1 MVIYSPLGIQILD
14 APVTKEA
21 IIKYA
26 LMGDYYIELP
36 FNQLQYIQIPQG
48 SYILYK
54 GRKFEIMATV
64 YPEFDNK
71 TGGYKYT
78 LKFEAQQ
85 NHMKRFVCF
94 WLGGDNPEAVFHN
107 TTDLESFGALIVAN
121 MNKHLGVETWSVGTI
136 DVENPKATKLVSFN
150 GDKCWDILNTIAET
164 FEVEWWT
171 EENGDLVSLNFGKLE
186 RGTPEEFKRGDVVK
200 SIPAKKGDDSSYGTR
215 FYVFGS
221 TRNLTSD
228 YGQAPQGGE
237 TNHVSEIRLRLPN
250 GQRYID
256 AIPNLDKSA
265 IVEQVVFF
273 DDIYPKNTE
282 TITSI
287 ETVDREII
295 EGQTDKAY
303 VMYCKDTPFLPSD
316 MIEGETLG
324 ATFTSGS
331 LMGRDFELSINYKPE
346 TWKPEDGFD
355 KKFEIIAQV
364 ETSGE
369 SQLIVPNESLHPEPG
384 DTFVLTGVK
393 LPQQRIEEAEEELL
407 KAGQAYA
414 AKNSSDTDVY
424 TCETN
429 PVYCTVN
436 DKNYNAG
443 QAVLLVDPR
452 FGLDGRLSRIQGYEK
467 KLYNEYIA
475 TYTIGDNTPYSR
487 IGSIESDVKATLYSQ
502 RIGVTD
508 SGAAIYLIT
517 RYDSTAAEDY
527 NAYSAKR
534 ALWQFANKQFPDT
547 FKGKMTFEDGAQFGD
562 FATGITGI
570 GGLIDKKGNAEMQSL
585 KLRGFLEVPE
595 LRYNRV
601 DITMGDTWFA
611 PSAGII
617 ESVDTEAKTITLKLE
632 EGEIGSPRVG
642 DICMGIFHSSESS
655 DNATE
660 DYDDSK
666 GNRRFA
672 GFATCYFRITEELDT
687 TTYKTFKYQ
696 LRPVSAA
703 YPKQYHPA
711 PSMTFVGYGS
721 FSNEARQTSRYE
733 TRTYQRYLKGVSD
746 WEFISSNI
754 AAQYGDL
761 SNLSVFGI
769 DMKGYS
775 AYLNN
780 IYMSGVIHQ
789 FTPGGEEIPTINDR
803 GKWLASE
810 TYNKNDEVYHNN
822 AKWRCLVD
830 GTKSEPSTS
839 SEAWVLLMHVP
850 LSSVVPI
857 YKQQNEKPA
866 LPTGSTVPPDGWSL
880 EYPEGGD
887 SGASTDVTNII
898 IDADNEGDVTQDGVF
913 YKLAGKGNNSTVSC
927 KIQFDAISP
936 GATLVLDITAYS
948 EKGYDKLAV
957 GKINVQNVN
966 TADSDTYEAEVSGN
980 GVSTT
985 VVVTA
990 PSAGRHFVNVVYS
1003 KDSSGDANGDYGL
1016 FRIAYNTSKTIPL
1029 WVSFGS
1035 VIDGVVQSW
1044 SDPARISGA
1053 DGRPGTDGR
1062 PGVDGTDYEWI
1073 FTRTTSET
1081 APATPASQDEDDYL
1095 PDGWTDDAEGP
1106 DNTHPFEWT
1115 CKRSKVNGHWGDF
1128 STPSLWAKYSFNGE
1142 DGIDGEGVEY
1152 IFTRTKTD
1160 DPSDIPDVPRV
1171 AEYDNPP
1178 APWTDDPMGVD
1189 DIYQYEWVS
1198 KRIKVNGEWSAFS
1211 TPALWAKY
1219 SFDGTDGRPGVDGTD
1234 YEWIFT
1240 RTTSET
1246 APATPASQDEDDY
1259 LPDGW
1264 TDDAEGP
1271 DNTHPFEW
1279 TCKRSKVNGH
1289 WGDFSTPSLWAKY
1302 SFNGEDGIDGEGV
1315 EYIFTRTKTD
1325 DPSDI
1330 PDVPRVAEYDN
1341 PPAPWTDDPMGVDDI
1356 YQYEWVSKR
1365 IKVNGEWSAFSTPA
1379 LWAKYSFDGTDG
1391 RPGDWTS
1398 YVFKKSIDKPGTP
1411 ISTKPIPD
1419 GWEDAPSGDGIWWMS
1434 KATINGSTGQA
1445 SALTWSDPIKVTGED
1460 GQPGPYTDF
1469 KYASSSDDSIGPDI
1483 ESNVREPDGWYDN
1496 PPALSSGEYLWMT
1509 KAQVDANDELVEPW
1523 SDPVRISGEQ
1533 GKPGDKGDPGY
1544 QGCIIR
1550 LTEWVS
1556 GVEYRNDADLE
1567 SDSLRYIDIV
1577 TVYENN
1583 RQLKFQCRQ
1592 THTSSNSN
1600 KPSGGTTST
1609 YWQQLNDMV
1618 PIYTPLLFAENAV
1631 INFLQG
1637 MEFVV
1642 HNSKTDISENT
1653 IIAGLV
1659 GGDIPL
1665 FVGSN
1670 TPDNAPFRV
1679 AKDGSFTATKANITG
1694 TIEAKEGKIG
1704 GFTLRSPSNPLI
1716 DATLECHTFDESQRN
1731 IINGQSGDFTQR
1743 HTYVL
1748 QSGFITSRGS
1758 INGSIDDRVVMSPTT
1773 EYGGWPLSKN
1783 GSYNISASIYAQS
1796 TSLSRPSWSSN
1807 IALMLGAGPMP
1818 SSVPQLNDG
1827 NYALCMPMGITA
1839 GLRLYN
1845 RKISSD
1851 VTLDYMDC
1859 FVTVD
1864 SDGGKRTITLPY
1876 NPQDG
1881 QLYYI
1886 RNIGTKGVQLN
1897 GNGKRIAIHTQG
1909 AWVNSDSWTDRESR
1923 NLIYC
1928 ASIGCWVMFK

>member
-839 SEAWVLLMHVP
+839 SEAWVLLMQVP
-850 LSSVVPI
+850 LSSVVPV

-927 KIQFDAISP
+927 KIQFDALSA

-948 EKGYDKLAV
+948 EEGYDKLAV

-1081 APATPASQDEDDYL
+1081 APATP
-1095 PDGWTDDAEGP
+1095 T
-1106 DNTHPFEWT
+1106 
-1115 CKRSKVNGHWGDF
+1115 
-1128 STPSLWAKYSFNGE
+1128 
-1142 DGIDGEGVEY
+1142 
-1152 IFTRTKTD
+1152 
-1160 DPSDIPDVPRV
+1160 
-1171 AEYDNPP
+1171 
-1178 APWTDDPMGVD
+1178 
-1189 DIYQYEWVS
+1189 
-1198 KRIKVNGEWSAFS
+1198 
-1211 TPALWAKY
+1211 
-1219 SFDGTDGRPGVDGTD
+1219 
-1234 YEWIFT
+1234 
-1240 RTTSET
+1240 
-1246 APATPASQDEDDY
+1246 SQDEDDY

-1567 SDSLRYIDIV
+1567 SDSLRYIDIM

-1679 AKDGSFTATKANITG
+1679 AKDGSFTATKANIIG
-1694 TIEAKEGKIG
+1694 RIEATSGKIG
-1704 GFTLRSPSNPLI
+1704 NFTIDNDYWLQSSLSPSSGKDCSLFMSAARITLENIDDNYKNTFDVSAYPTSTMGAVNHSVLTVNTNRKSSQDINYYNIGIYISAEGSFGTNPLNPSTKCGNH
-1716 DATLECHTFDESQRN
+1716 ALYLRK
-1731 IINGQSGDFTQR
+1731 GD
-1743 HTYVL
+1743 V
-1748 QSGFITSRGS
+1748 
-1758 INGSIDDRVVMSPTT
+1758 
-1773 EYGGWPLSKN
+1773 
-1783 GSYNISASIYAQS
+1783 
-1796 TSLSRPSWSSN
+1796 
-1807 IALMLGAGPMP
+1807 
-1818 SSVPQLNDG
+1818 
-1827 NYALCMPMGITA
+1827 C

-1845 RKISSD
+1845 RKISSN
-1851 VTLDYMDC
+1851 VTLDDMDC

-1897 GNGKRIAIHTQG
+1897 GNGKQIAIHTQG

>member
-839 SEAWVLLMHVP
+839 SEAWVLLMQVP
-850 LSSVVPI
+850 LSSVVPV

-1053 DGRPGTDGR
+1053 DGRP
-1062 PGVDGTDYEWI
+1062 
-1073 FTRTTSET
+1073 
-1081 APATPASQDEDDYL
+1081 
-1095 PDGWTDDAEGP
+1095 
-1106 DNTHPFEWT
+1106 
-1115 CKRSKVNGHWGDF
+1115 
-1128 STPSLWAKYSFNGE
+1128 
-1142 DGIDGEGVEY
+1142 
-1152 IFTRTKTD
+1152 
-1160 DPSDIPDVPRV
+1160 
-1171 AEYDNPP
+1171 
-1178 APWTDDPMGVD
+1178 
-1189 DIYQYEWVS
+1189 
-1198 KRIKVNGEWSAFS
+1198 
-1211 TPALWAKY
+1211 
-1219 SFDGTDGRPGVDGTD
+1219 GTDGRPGVDGTD

-1679 AKDGSFTATKANITG
+1679 AKDGSFTATKANIIG
-1694 TIEAKEGKIG
+1694 RIEATSGKIG
-1704 GFTLRSPSNPLI
+1704 NFTIDNDYWLQSSLSPSSGKDCSLFMSAARITLENIDDNYKNTFDVSAYPTSTMGAVNHSVLTVNTNRKSSQDINYYNIGIYISAEGSFGTNPLNPSTKCGNH
-1716 DATLECHTFDESQRN
+1716 ALYLRK
-1731 IINGQSGDFTQR
+1731 GD
-1743 HTYVL
+1743 V
-1748 QSGFITSRGS
+1748 
-1758 INGSIDDRVVMSPTT
+1758 
-1773 EYGGWPLSKN
+1773 
-1783 GSYNISASIYAQS
+1783 
-1796 TSLSRPSWSSN
+1796 
-1807 IALMLGAGPMP
+1807 
-1818 SSVPQLNDG
+1818 
-1827 NYALCMPMGITA
+1827 C

-1845 RKISSD
+1845 RKISSN
-1851 VTLDYMDC
+1851 VTLDDMDC
-1859 FVTVD
+1859 FVAVD

-1928 ASIGCWVMFK
+1928 ASVGCWVMFK

>member
-21 IIKYA
+21 VIKYA
-26 LMGDYYIELP
+26 LMSDYYIEFP

-54 GRKFEIMATV
+54 GRKFEIMAPV

-107 TTDLESFGALIVAN
+107 TTALESFGALIVAN
-121 MNKHLGVETWSVGTI
+121 MNKHLGVENWSVGTI
-136 DVENPKATKLVSFN
+136 DIENPKATKLVSFN

-303 VMYCKDTPFLPSD
+303 VMYCKDSPFLPSD

-331 LMGRDFELSINYKPE
+331 LMGRNFELSINYKPE
-346 TWKPEDGFD
+346 TWNPEDGFD

-369 SQLIVPNESLHPEPG
+369 SQLIIPNESLHPEPG

-407 KAGQAYA
+407 KAGKAYA

-436 DKNYNAG
+436 KKNYDAG

-452 FGLDGRLSRIQGYEK
+452 FGLNGRLSRIQGYEK

-672 GFATCYFRITEELDT
+672 GFATCYFRITEELGT

-703 YPKQYHPA
+703 YTKQYHPA

-1219 SFDGTDGRPGVDGTD
+1219 SFDGTDGRPG
-1234 YEWIFT
+1234 
-1240 RTTSET
+1240 
-1246 APATPASQDEDDY
+1246 
-1259 LPDGW
+1259 
-1264 TDDAEGP
+1264 
-1271 DNTHPFEW
+1271 
-1279 TCKRSKVNGH
+1279 
-1289 WGDFSTPSLWAKY
+1289 
-1302 SFNGEDGIDGEGV
+1302 
-1315 EYIFTRTKTD
+1315 
-1325 DPSDI
+1325 
-1330 PDVPRVAEYDN
+1330 
-1341 PPAPWTDDPMGVDDI
+1341 
-1356 YQYEWVSKR
+1356 
-1365 IKVNGEWSAFSTPA
+1365 
-1379 LWAKYSFDGTDG
+1379 
-1391 RPGDWTS
+1391 DWTS
-1398 YVFKKSIDKPGTP
+1398 YVFKKSIDKPGAP

-1460 GQPGPYTDF
+1460 GQLGPYIDF

-1509 KAQVDANDELVEPW
+1509 KAQIDANDELVEPW

-1679 AKDGSFTATKANITG
+1679 AKDGSFTATKANIIG
-1694 TIEAKEGKIG
+1694 RIEATSGKIG
-1704 GFTLRSPSNPLI
+1704 NFTIDNDYWLQSSLSPSSGKDCSLFMSAARITLENIDDNYKNTFDVSAYPTSTMGAVNHSVLTVNTNRKSSQDINYYNIGIDISAEGSFGTNPLNPRTKCGNH
-1716 DATLECHTFDESQRN
+1716 ALYLRK
-1731 IINGQSGDFTQR
+1731 GD
-1743 HTYVL
+1743 V
-1748 QSGFITSRGS
+1748 
-1758 INGSIDDRVVMSPTT
+1758 
-1773 EYGGWPLSKN
+1773 
-1783 GSYNISASIYAQS
+1783 
-1796 TSLSRPSWSSN
+1796 
-1807 IALMLGAGPMP
+1807 
-1818 SSVPQLNDG
+1818 
-1827 NYALCMPMGITA
+1827 C

-1845 RKISSD
+1845 RKISSN
-1851 VTLDYMDC
+1851 VTLDDMDC
-1859 FVTVD
+1859 FVMVD

-1897 GNGKRIAIHTQG
+1897 GNGKQIAIYTQG

-1928 ASIGCWVMFK
+1928 ASVGCWVMFK

>member
-21 IIKYA
+21 VIKYA
-26 LMGDYYIELP
+26 LMSDYYIEFP

-54 GRKFEIMATV
+54 GRKFEIMAPV

-121 MNKHLGVETWSVGTI
+121 MNKHLGVENWSVGTI
-136 DVENPKATKLVSFN
+136 DIENPKATKLVSFN

-171 EENGDLVSLNFGKLE
+171 EENGDLVSLNLGKLE

-316 MIEGETLG
+316 VIKGETLG

-331 LMGRDFELSINYKPE
+331 LDGWSFDLSINYKPE

-364 ETSGE
+364 ETSGD
-369 SQLIVPNESLHPEPG
+369 SQLITPRENMHPEPG

-672 GFATCYFRITEELDT
+672 GFATCYFRITEVLDT

-839 SEAWVLLMHVP
+839 SEAWVLLMQVP
-850 LSSVVPI
+850 LSSVVPV

-927 KIQFDAISP
+927 KIQFDALSA

-948 EKGYDKLAV
+948 EEGYDKLAV

-1003 KDSSGDANGDYGL
+1003 KDSSGDANSDYGL

-1081 APATPASQDEDDYL
+1081 APATP
-1095 PDGWTDDAEGP
+1095 T
-1106 DNTHPFEWT
+1106 
-1115 CKRSKVNGHWGDF
+1115 
-1128 STPSLWAKYSFNGE
+1128 
-1142 DGIDGEGVEY
+1142 
-1152 IFTRTKTD
+1152 
-1160 DPSDIPDVPRV
+1160 
-1171 AEYDNPP
+1171 
-1178 APWTDDPMGVD
+1178 
-1189 DIYQYEWVS
+1189 
-1198 KRIKVNGEWSAFS
+1198 
-1211 TPALWAKY
+1211 
-1219 SFDGTDGRPGVDGTD
+1219 
-1234 YEWIFT
+1234 
-1240 RTTSET
+1240 
-1246 APATPASQDEDDY
+1246 SQDEDDY

-1398 YVFKKSIDKPGTP
+1398 YVFKKSIDKPGAP

-1460 GQPGPYTDF
+1460 GQLGPYIDF

-1509 KAQVDANDELVEPW
+1509 KAQIDANDELVEPW

-1679 AKDGSFTATKANITG
+1679 AKDGSFTATKANIIG
-1694 TIEAKEGKIG
+1694 RIEATSGKIG
-1704 GFTLRSPSNPLI
+1704 NFTIDNDYWLQSSLSPSSGKDCSLFMSAARITLENIDDNYKNTFDVSAYPTSTMGAVNHSVLTVNTNRKSSQDINYYNIGIDISAEGSFGTNPLNPRTKCGNH
-1716 DATLECHTFDESQRN
+1716 ALYLRK
-1731 IINGQSGDFTQR
+1731 GD
-1743 HTYVL
+1743 V
-1748 QSGFITSRGS
+1748 
-1758 INGSIDDRVVMSPTT
+1758 
-1773 EYGGWPLSKN
+1773 
-1783 GSYNISASIYAQS
+1783 
-1796 TSLSRPSWSSN
+1796 
-1807 IALMLGAGPMP
+1807 
-1818 SSVPQLNDG
+1818 
-1827 NYALCMPMGITA
+1827 C

-1845 RKISSD
+1845 RKISSN
-1851 VTLDYMDC
+1851 VTLDDMDC
-1859 FVTVD
+1859 FVMVD

-1897 GNGKRIAIHTQG
+1897 GNGKKIAIYTQG

-1928 ASIGCWVMFK
+1928 ASVGCWVMFK

>member
-26 LMGDYYIELP
+26 LMSDYYIQLP

-54 GRKFEIMATV
+54 GRKFEIMAPV

-121 MNKHLGVETWSVGTI
+121 MNKHLGVENWSVGTI
-136 DVENPKATKLVSFN
+136 DIENPKATKLVSFN
-150 GDKCWDILNTIAET
+150 GDKCWGILNTIAET

-303 VMYCKDTPFLPSD
+303 VMYCKDSPFLPSD

-331 LMGRDFELSINYKPE
+331 LMGRNFELSINYKPE
-346 TWKPEDGFD
+346 TWK
-355 KKFEIIAQV
+355 
-364 ETSGE
+364 
-369 SQLIVPNESLHPEPG
+369 PEPG

-407 KAGQAYA
+407 KAGKAYA

-436 DKNYNAG
+436 KKNYDAG

-452 FGLDGRLSRIQGYEK
+452 FGLNGRLSRIQGYEK

-839 SEAWVLLMHVP
+839 SEAWVLLMQVP
-850 LSSVVPI
+850 LSSVVPV

-927 KIQFDAISP
+927 KIQFDALSA

-948 EKGYDKLAV
+948 EEGYDKLAV

-1053 DGRPGTDGR
+1053 DGRP
-1062 PGVDGTDYEWI
+1062 
-1073 FTRTTSET
+1073 
-1081 APATPASQDEDDYL
+1081 
-1095 PDGWTDDAEGP
+1095 
-1106 DNTHPFEWT
+1106 
-1115 CKRSKVNGHWGDF
+1115 
-1128 STPSLWAKYSFNGE
+1128 
-1142 DGIDGEGVEY
+1142 
-1152 IFTRTKTD
+1152 
-1160 DPSDIPDVPRV
+1160 
-1171 AEYDNPP
+1171 
-1178 APWTDDPMGVD
+1178 
-1189 DIYQYEWVS
+1189 
-1198 KRIKVNGEWSAFS
+1198 
-1211 TPALWAKY
+1211 
-1219 SFDGTDGRPGVDGTD
+1219 GTDGRPGVDGTD

-1679 AKDGSFTATKANITG
+1679 AKDGSFTATKANIIG
-1694 TIEAKEGKIG
+1694 RIEATSGKIG
-1704 GFTLRSPSNPLI
+1704 NFTIDNDYWLQSSLSPSSGKDCSLFMSAARITLENIDDNYKNTFDVSAYPTSTMGAVNHSVLTVNTNRKSSQDINYYNIGIYISAEGSFGTNPLNPSTKCGNH
-1716 DATLECHTFDESQRN
+1716 ALYLRK
-1731 IINGQSGDFTQR
+1731 GD
-1743 HTYVL
+1743 V
-1748 QSGFITSRGS
+1748 
-1758 INGSIDDRVVMSPTT
+1758 
-1773 EYGGWPLSKN
+1773 
-1783 GSYNISASIYAQS
+1783 
-1796 TSLSRPSWSSN
+1796 
-1807 IALMLGAGPMP
+1807 
-1818 SSVPQLNDG
+1818 
-1827 NYALCMPMGITA
+1827 C

-1845 RKISSD
+1845 RKISSN
-1851 VTLDYMDC
+1851 VTLDDMDC

-1876 NPQDG
+1876 KPQDG

-1897 GNGKRIAIHTQG
+1897 GNGKQIAIHTQG

>member
-839 SEAWVLLMHVP
+839 SEAWVLLMQVP
-850 LSSVVPI
+850 LSSVVPV

-927 KIQFDAISP
+927 KIQFDALSA

-948 EKGYDKLAV
+948 EEGYDKLAV

-1219 SFDGTDGRPGVDGTD
+1219 SFDGTDGRPG
-1234 YEWIFT
+1234 
-1240 RTTSET
+1240 
-1246 APATPASQDEDDY
+1246 
-1259 LPDGW
+1259 
-1264 TDDAEGP
+1264 
-1271 DNTHPFEW
+1271 
-1279 TCKRSKVNGH
+1279 
-1289 WGDFSTPSLWAKY
+1289 
-1302 SFNGEDGIDGEGV
+1302 
-1315 EYIFTRTKTD
+1315 
-1325 DPSDI
+1325 
-1330 PDVPRVAEYDN
+1330 
-1341 PPAPWTDDPMGVDDI
+1341 
-1356 YQYEWVSKR
+1356 
-1365 IKVNGEWSAFSTPA
+1365 
-1379 LWAKYSFDGTDG
+1379 
-1391 RPGDWTS
+1391 DWTS
-1398 YVFKKSIDKPGTP
+1398 YVFKKSIDKPGAP

-1460 GQPGPYTDF
+1460 GQLGPYIDF

-1509 KAQVDANDELVEPW
+1509 KAQIDANDELVEPW

-1679 AKDGSFTATKANITG
+1679 AKDGSFTATKANIIG
-1694 TIEAKEGKIG
+1694 RIEATSGKIG
-1704 GFTLRSPSNPLI
+1704 NFTIDNDYWLQSSLSPSSGKDCSLFMSAARITLENIDDNYKNTFDVSAYPTSTMGAVNHSVLTVNTNRKSSQDINYYNIGIYISAEGSFGTNPLNPSTKCGNH
-1716 DATLECHTFDESQRN
+1716 ALYLRK
-1731 IINGQSGDFTQR
+1731 GD
-1743 HTYVL
+1743 V
-1748 QSGFITSRGS
+1748 
-1758 INGSIDDRVVMSPTT
+1758 
-1773 EYGGWPLSKN
+1773 
-1783 GSYNISASIYAQS
+1783 
-1796 TSLSRPSWSSN
+1796 
-1807 IALMLGAGPMP
+1807 
-1818 SSVPQLNDG
+1818 
-1827 NYALCMPMGITA
+1827 C

-1845 RKISSD
+1845 RKISSN
-1851 VTLDYMDC
+1851 VTLDDMDC
-1859 FVTVD
+1859 FVMVD

-1897 GNGKRIAIHTQG
+1897 GNGKQIAIHTQG

-1928 ASIGCWVMFK
+1928 ASVGCWVMFK

>member
-26 LMGDYYIELP
+26 LMSDYYIQLP

-54 GRKFEIMATV
+54 GRKFEIMAPV

-121 MNKHLGVETWSVGTI
+121 MNKHLGVENWSVGTI
-136 DVENPKATKLVSFN
+136 DIENPKATKLVSFN
-150 GDKCWDILNTIAET
+150 GDKCWGILNTIAET

-303 VMYCKDTPFLPSD
+303 VMYCKDSPFLPSD

-331 LMGRDFELSINYKPE
+331 LMGRNFELSINYKPE

-369 SQLIVPNESLHPEPG
+369 SQLIIPNESLHPEPG

-407 KAGQAYA
+407 KAGKAYA

-436 DKNYNAG
+436 KKNYDAG

-452 FGLDGRLSRIQGYEK
+452 FGLNGRLSRIQGYEK

-839 SEAWVLLMHVP
+839 SEAWVLLMQVP
-850 LSSVVPI
+850 LSSVVPV

-927 KIQFDAISP
+927 KIQFDALSA

-948 EKGYDKLAV
+948 EEGYDKLAV

-1219 SFDGTDGRPGVDGTD
+1219 SFDGTDGRPG
-1234 YEWIFT
+1234 
-1240 RTTSET
+1240 
-1246 APATPASQDEDDY
+1246 
-1259 LPDGW
+1259 
-1264 TDDAEGP
+1264 
-1271 DNTHPFEW
+1271 
-1279 TCKRSKVNGH
+1279 
-1289 WGDFSTPSLWAKY
+1289 
-1302 SFNGEDGIDGEGV
+1302 
-1315 EYIFTRTKTD
+1315 
-1325 DPSDI
+1325 
-1330 PDVPRVAEYDN
+1330 
-1341 PPAPWTDDPMGVDDI
+1341 
-1356 YQYEWVSKR
+1356 
-1365 IKVNGEWSAFSTPA
+1365 
-1379 LWAKYSFDGTDG
+1379 
-1391 RPGDWTS
+1391 DWTS
-1398 YVFKKSIDKPGTP
+1398 YVFKKSIDKPGAP

-1460 GQPGPYTDF
+1460 GQLGPYIDF

-1496 PPALSSGEYLWMT
+1496 PPALSSGKYLWMT
-1509 KAQVDANDELVEPW
+1509 KAQIDANDELVEPW

-1679 AKDGSFTATKANITG
+1679 AKDGSFTATKANIIG
-1694 TIEAKEGKIG
+1694 RIEATSGKIG
-1704 GFTLRSPSNPLI
+1704 NFTIDNDYWLQSSLSPSSGKDCSLFMSAARITLENIDDNYKNTFDVSAYPTSTMGAVNHSVLTVNTNRKSSQDINYYNIGIDISAEGSFGTNPLNPSTKCGNH
-1716 DATLECHTFDESQRN
+1716 ALYLRK
-1731 IINGQSGDFTQR
+1731 GD
-1743 HTYVL
+1743 V
-1748 QSGFITSRGS
+1748 
-1758 INGSIDDRVVMSPTT
+1758 
-1773 EYGGWPLSKN
+1773 
-1783 GSYNISASIYAQS
+1783 
-1796 TSLSRPSWSSN
+1796 
-1807 IALMLGAGPMP
+1807 
-1818 SSVPQLNDG
+1818 
-1827 NYALCMPMGITA
+1827 C

-1851 VTLDYMDC
+1851 VTLDDMDC
-1859 FVTVD
+1859 FVVVD
-1864 SDGGKRTITLPY
+1864 SDGRKRTITLPY

-1897 GNGKRIAIHTQG
+1897 GNGKQIAIHTQG
-1909 AWVNSDSWTDRESR
+1909 AWVYSDSWTDRESR

-1928 ASIGCWVMFK
+1928 ASVGCWVMFK

>member
-21 IIKYA
+21 VIKYA
-26 LMGDYYIELP
+26 LMSDYYIEFP

-54 GRKFEIMATV
+54 GRKFEIMAPV

-107 TTDLESFGALIVAN
+107 TTALESFGALIVAN
-121 MNKHLGVETWSVGTI
+121 MNKHLGVENWSVGTI
-136 DVENPKATKLVSFN
+136 DIENPKATKLVSFN

-303 VMYCKDTPFLPSD
+303 VMYCKDSPFLPSD

-331 LMGRDFELSINYKPE
+331 LMGRNFELSINYKPE
-346 TWKPEDGFD
+346 TWNPEDGFD

-369 SQLIVPNESLHPEPG
+369 SQLIIPNESLHPEPG

-407 KAGQAYA
+407 KAGKAYA

-436 DKNYNAG
+436 KKNYDAG

-452 FGLDGRLSRIQGYEK
+452 FGLNGRLSRIQGYEK

-672 GFATCYFRITEELDT
+672 GFATCYFRITEVLDT

-839 SEAWVLLMHVP
+839 SEAWVLLMQVP
-850 LSSVVPI
+850 LSSVVPV

-927 KIQFDAISP
+927 KIQFDALSA

-948 EKGYDKLAV
+948 EEGYDKLAV

-1081 APATPASQDEDDYL
+1081 ALA
-1095 PDGWTDDAEGP
+1095 
-1106 DNTHPFEWT
+1106 
-1115 CKRSKVNGHWGDF
+1115 
-1128 STPSLWAKYSFNGE
+1128 
-1142 DGIDGEGVEY
+1142 
-1152 IFTRTKTD
+1152 
-1160 DPSDIPDVPRV
+1160 
-1171 AEYDNPP
+1171 PP
-1178 APWTDDPMGVD
+1178 T
-1189 DIYQYEWVS
+1189 
-1198 KRIKVNGEWSAFS
+1198 
-1211 TPALWAKY
+1211 
-1219 SFDGTDGRPGVDGTD
+1219 
-1234 YEWIFT
+1234 
-1240 RTTSET
+1240 
-1246 APATPASQDEDDY
+1246 SQDEDDY

-1679 AKDGSFTATKANITG
+1679 AKDGSFTATKANIIG
-1694 TIEAKEGKIG
+1694 RIEATSGKIG
-1704 GFTLRSPSNPLI
+1704 NFTIDNDYWLQSSLSPSSGKDCSLFMSAARITLENIDDNYKNTFDVSAYPTSTMGAVNHSVLTVNTNRKSSQDINYYNIGIYISAEGSFGTNPLNPSTKCGNH
-1716 DATLECHTFDESQRN
+1716 ALYLRK
-1731 IINGQSGDFTQR
+1731 GD
-1743 HTYVL
+1743 V
-1748 QSGFITSRGS
+1748 
-1758 INGSIDDRVVMSPTT
+1758 
-1773 EYGGWPLSKN
+1773 
-1783 GSYNISASIYAQS
+1783 
-1796 TSLSRPSWSSN
+1796 
-1807 IALMLGAGPMP
+1807 
-1818 SSVPQLNDG
+1818 
-1827 NYALCMPMGITA
+1827 C

-1845 RKISSD
+1845 RKISSN
-1851 VTLDYMDC
+1851 VTLDDMDC

-1897 GNGKRIAIHTQG
+1897 GNGKHISLHTQG

-1928 ASIGCWVMFK
+1928 ASTGCWVMFK

>member
-26 LMGDYYIELP
+26 LMSDYYIQLP

-54 GRKFEIMATV
+54 GRKFEIMAPV

-121 MNKHLGVETWSVGTI
+121 MNKHLGVENWSVGTI
-136 DVENPKATKLVSFN
+136 DIENPKATKLVSFN
-150 GDKCWDILNTIAET
+150 GDKCWGILNTIAET

-672 GFATCYFRITEELDT
+672 GFATCYFRITEELGT

-703 YPKQYHPA
+703 YTKQYHPA

-1198 KRIKVNGEWSAFS
+1198 KRIKVNG
-1211 TPALWAKY
+1211 
-1219 SFDGTDGRPGVDGTD
+1219 D
-1234 YEWIFT
+1234 
-1240 RTTSET
+1240 
-1246 APATPASQDEDDY
+1246 
-1259 LPDGW
+1259 
-1264 TDDAEGP
+1264 
-1271 DNTHPFEW
+1271 
-1279 TCKRSKVNGH
+1279 
-1289 WGDFSTPSLWAKY
+1289 
-1302 SFNGEDGIDGEGV
+1302 
-1315 EYIFTRTKTD
+1315 
-1325 DPSDI
+1325 
-1330 PDVPRVAEYDN
+1330 
-1341 PPAPWTDDPMGVDDI
+1341 
-1356 YQYEWVSKR
+1356 
-1365 IKVNGEWSAFSTPA
+1365 WSAFSTPA

-1398 YVFKKSIDKPGTP
+1398 YVFKKSIDKPGAP

-1460 GQPGPYTDF
+1460 GQLGPYIDF

-1509 KAQVDANDELVEPW
+1509 KAQIDANDELVEPW

-1679 AKDGSFTATKANITG
+1679 AKDGSFTATKANIIG
-1694 TIEAKEGKIG
+1694 RIEATSGKIG
-1704 GFTLRSPSNPLI
+1704 NFTIDNDYWLQSSLSPSSGKDCSLFMSAARITLENIDDNYKNTFDVSAYPTSTMGAVNHSVLTVNTNRKSSQDINYYNIGIYISAEGSFGTNPLNPSTKCGNH
-1716 DATLECHTFDESQRN
+1716 ALYLRK
-1731 IINGQSGDFTQR
+1731 GD
-1743 HTYVL
+1743 V
-1748 QSGFITSRGS
+1748 
-1758 INGSIDDRVVMSPTT
+1758 
-1773 EYGGWPLSKN
+1773 
-1783 GSYNISASIYAQS
+1783 
-1796 TSLSRPSWSSN
+1796 
-1807 IALMLGAGPMP
+1807 
-1818 SSVPQLNDG
+1818 
-1827 NYALCMPMGITA
+1827 C

-1845 RKISSD
+1845 RKISSN
-1851 VTLDYMDC
+1851 VTLDDMDC

-1897 GNGKRIAIHTQG
+1897 GNGKQIAIHTQG

>member
-452 FGLDGRLSRIQGYEK
+452 FGLNGRLSRIQGYEK

-672 GFATCYFRITEELDT
+672 GFATCYFRITEVLDT

-839 SEAWVLLMHVP
+839 SEAWVLLMQVP
-850 LSSVVPI
+850 LSSVVPV

-927 KIQFDAISP
+927 KIQFDALSA

-948 EKGYDKLAV
+948 EEGYDKLAV

-1003 KDSSGDANGDYGL
+1003 KDSSGDANSDYGL

-1081 APATPASQDEDDYL
+1081 APATP
-1095 PDGWTDDAEGP
+1095 T
-1106 DNTHPFEWT
+1106 
-1115 CKRSKVNGHWGDF
+1115 
-1128 STPSLWAKYSFNGE
+1128 
-1142 DGIDGEGVEY
+1142 
-1152 IFTRTKTD
+1152 
-1160 DPSDIPDVPRV
+1160 
-1171 AEYDNPP
+1171 
-1178 APWTDDPMGVD
+1178 
-1189 DIYQYEWVS
+1189 
-1198 KRIKVNGEWSAFS
+1198 
-1211 TPALWAKY
+1211 
-1219 SFDGTDGRPGVDGTD
+1219 
-1234 YEWIFT
+1234 
-1240 RTTSET
+1240 
-1246 APATPASQDEDDY
+1246 SQDEDDY

-1398 YVFKKSIDKPGTP
+1398 YVFKKSIDKPGAP

-1460 GQPGPYTDF
+1460 GQLGPYIDF

-1509 KAQVDANDELVEPW
+1509 KAQIDANDELVEPW

-1679 AKDGSFTATKANITG
+1679 AKDGSFTATKANIIG
-1694 TIEAKEGKIG
+1694 RIEATSGKIG
-1704 GFTLRSPSNPLI
+1704 NFTIDNDYWLQSSLSPSSGKDCSLFMSAARITLENIDDNYKNTFDVSAYPTSTMGAVNHSVLTVNTNRKSSQDINYYNIGIYISAEGSFGTNPLNPSTKCGNH
-1716 DATLECHTFDESQRN
+1716 ALYLRK
-1731 IINGQSGDFTQR
+1731 GD
-1743 HTYVL
+1743 V
-1748 QSGFITSRGS
+1748 
-1758 INGSIDDRVVMSPTT
+1758 
-1773 EYGGWPLSKN
+1773 
-1783 GSYNISASIYAQS
+1783 
-1796 TSLSRPSWSSN
+1796 
-1807 IALMLGAGPMP
+1807 
-1818 SSVPQLNDG
+1818 
-1827 NYALCMPMGITA
+1827 C

-1845 RKISSD
+1845 RKISSN
-1851 VTLDYMDC
+1851 VTLDDMDC

-1897 GNGKRIAIHTQG
+1897 GNGKQIAIHTQG

>member
-21 IIKYA
+21 VIKYA
-26 LMGDYYIELP
+26 LMSDYYIEFP

-54 GRKFEIMATV
+54 GRKFEIMAPV

-107 TTDLESFGALIVAN
+107 TTALESFGALIVAN
-121 MNKHLGVETWSVGTI
+121 MNKHLGVENWSVGTI

-452 FGLDGRLSRIQGYEK
+452 FGLNGRLSRIQGYEK

-672 GFATCYFRITEELDT
+672 GFATCYFRITEVLDT

-839 SEAWVLLMHVP
+839 SEAWVLLMQVP
-850 LSSVVPI
+850 LSSVVPV

-927 KIQFDAISP
+927 KIQFDALSA

-948 EKGYDKLAV
+948 EEGYDKLAV

-1003 KDSSGDANGDYGL
+1003 KDSSGDANSDYGL

-1081 APATPASQDEDDYL
+1081 APATP
-1095 PDGWTDDAEGP
+1095 T
-1106 DNTHPFEWT
+1106 
-1115 CKRSKVNGHWGDF
+1115 
-1128 STPSLWAKYSFNGE
+1128 
-1142 DGIDGEGVEY
+1142 
-1152 IFTRTKTD
+1152 
-1160 DPSDIPDVPRV
+1160 
-1171 AEYDNPP
+1171 
-1178 APWTDDPMGVD
+1178 
-1189 DIYQYEWVS
+1189 
-1198 KRIKVNGEWSAFS
+1198 
-1211 TPALWAKY
+1211 
-1219 SFDGTDGRPGVDGTD
+1219 
-1234 YEWIFT
+1234 
-1240 RTTSET
+1240 
-1246 APATPASQDEDDY
+1246 SQDEDDY

-1398 YVFKKSIDKPGTP
+1398 YVFKKSIDKPGAP

-1460 GQPGPYTDF
+1460 GQLGPYIDF

-1509 KAQVDANDELVEPW
+1509 KAQIDANDELVEPW

>member
-21 IIKYA
+21 VIKYA
-26 LMGDYYIELP
+26 LMSDYYIEFP

-54 GRKFEIMATV
+54 GRKFEIMAPV

-107 TTDLESFGALIVAN
+107 TTALESFGALIVAN
-121 MNKHLGVETWSVGTI
+121 MNKHLGVENWSVGTI
-136 DVENPKATKLVSFN
+136 DIENPKATKLVSFN

-303 VMYCKDTPFLPSD
+303 VMYCKDSPFLPSD

-331 LMGRDFELSINYKPE
+331 LMGRNFELSINYKPE
-346 TWKPEDGFD
+346 TWNPEDGFD

-369 SQLIVPNESLHPEPG
+369 SQLIIPNESLHPEPG

-407 KAGQAYA
+407 KAGKAYA

-436 DKNYNAG
+436 KKNYDAG

-452 FGLDGRLSRIQGYEK
+452 FGLNGRLSRIQGYEK

-672 GFATCYFRITEELDT
+672 GFATCYFRITEELGT

-703 YPKQYHPA
+703 YTKQYHPA

-1219 SFDGTDGRPGVDGTD
+1219 SFDGTDGRPG
-1234 YEWIFT
+1234 
-1240 RTTSET
+1240 
-1246 APATPASQDEDDY
+1246 
-1259 LPDGW
+1259 
-1264 TDDAEGP
+1264 
-1271 DNTHPFEW
+1271 
-1279 TCKRSKVNGH
+1279 
-1289 WGDFSTPSLWAKY
+1289 
-1302 SFNGEDGIDGEGV
+1302 
-1315 EYIFTRTKTD
+1315 
-1325 DPSDI
+1325 
-1330 PDVPRVAEYDN
+1330 
-1341 PPAPWTDDPMGVDDI
+1341 
-1356 YQYEWVSKR
+1356 
-1365 IKVNGEWSAFSTPA
+1365 
-1379 LWAKYSFDGTDG
+1379 
-1391 RPGDWTS
+1391 DWTS
-1398 YVFKKSIDKPGTP
+1398 YVFKKSIDKPGAP

-1460 GQPGPYTDF
+1460 GQLGPYIDF

-1509 KAQVDANDELVEPW
+1509 KAQIDANDELVEPW

-1679 AKDGSFTATKANITG
+1679 AKDGSFTATKANIIG
-1694 TIEAKEGKIG
+1694 RIEATSGKIG
-1704 GFTLRSPSNPLI
+1704 NFTIGNDYWLQSSLSPSSGKDCSLFMSAARITLENIDDNYKNTFDVSAYPTSTMGAVNHSVLTVNTNRKSSQDINYYNIGIDISAEGSFGTNPLNPRTKCGNH
-1716 DATLECHTFDESQRN
+1716 ALYLRK
-1731 IINGQSGDFTQR
+1731 GD
-1743 HTYVL
+1743 V
-1748 QSGFITSRGS
+1748 
-1758 INGSIDDRVVMSPTT
+1758 
-1773 EYGGWPLSKN
+1773 
-1783 GSYNISASIYAQS
+1783 
-1796 TSLSRPSWSSN
+1796 
-1807 IALMLGAGPMP
+1807 
-1818 SSVPQLNDG
+1818 
-1827 NYALCMPMGITA
+1827 C

-1845 RKISSD
+1845 RKISSN
-1851 VTLDYMDC
+1851 VTLDDMDC
-1859 FVTVD
+1859 FVMVD

-1897 GNGKRIAIHTQG
+1897 GNGKQIAIYTQG

-1928 ASIGCWVMFK
+1928 ASVGCWVMFK

>member
-121 MNKHLGVETWSVGTI
+121 MNKHLGVENWSVGTI
-136 DVENPKATKLVSFN
+136 DIENPKATKLVSFN
-150 GDKCWDILNTIAET
+150 GDKCWGILNTIAET

-303 VMYCKDTPFLPSD
+303 VMYCKDSPFLPSD

-331 LMGRDFELSINYKPE
+331 LMGRNFELSINYKPE

-369 SQLIVPNESLHPEPG
+369 SQLIIPNESLHPEPG

-407 KAGQAYA
+407 KAGKAYA

-436 DKNYNAG
+436 KKNYDAG

-452 FGLDGRLSRIQGYEK
+452 FGLNGRLSRIQGYEK

-839 SEAWVLLMHVP
+839 SEAWVLLMQVP
-850 LSSVVPI
+850 LSSVVPV

-927 KIQFDAISP
+927 KIQFDALSA

-948 EKGYDKLAV
+948 EEGYDKLAV

-1219 SFDGTDGRPGVDGTD
+1219 SFDGTDGRPG
-1234 YEWIFT
+1234 
-1240 RTTSET
+1240 
-1246 APATPASQDEDDY
+1246 
-1259 LPDGW
+1259 
-1264 TDDAEGP
+1264 
-1271 DNTHPFEW
+1271 
-1279 TCKRSKVNGH
+1279 
-1289 WGDFSTPSLWAKY
+1289 
-1302 SFNGEDGIDGEGV
+1302 
-1315 EYIFTRTKTD
+1315 
-1325 DPSDI
+1325 
-1330 PDVPRVAEYDN
+1330 
-1341 PPAPWTDDPMGVDDI
+1341 
-1356 YQYEWVSKR
+1356 
-1365 IKVNGEWSAFSTPA
+1365 
-1379 LWAKYSFDGTDG
+1379 
-1391 RPGDWTS
+1391 DWTS
-1398 YVFKKSIDKPGTP
+1398 YVFKKSIDKPGAP

-1460 GQPGPYTDF
+1460 GQLGPYIDF

-1509 KAQVDANDELVEPW
+1509 KAQIDANDELVEPW

-1679 AKDGSFTATKANITG
+1679 AKDGSFTATKANIIG
-1694 TIEAKEGKIG
+1694 RIEATSGKIG
-1704 GFTLRSPSNPLI
+1704 NFTIGNDYWLQSSLSPSSGKDCSLFMSAARITLENIDDNYKNTFDVSAYPTSTMGAVNHSVLTVNTNRKSSQDINYYNIGIDISAEGSFGTNPLNPSTKCGNH
-1716 DATLECHTFDESQRN
+1716 ALYLRK
-1731 IINGQSGDFTQR
+1731 GD
-1743 HTYVL
+1743 V
-1748 QSGFITSRGS
+1748 
-1758 INGSIDDRVVMSPTT
+1758 
-1773 EYGGWPLSKN
+1773 
-1783 GSYNISASIYAQS
+1783 
-1796 TSLSRPSWSSN
+1796 
-1807 IALMLGAGPMP
+1807 
-1818 SSVPQLNDG
+1818 
-1827 NYALCMPMGITA
+1827 C

-1845 RKISSD
+1845 RKISSG
-1851 VTLDYMDC
+1851 VTLDDMDC

-1928 ASIGCWVMFK
+1928 ASVGCWVMFK

>member
-839 SEAWVLLMHVP
+839 SEAWVLLMQVP
-850 LSSVVPI
+850 LSSVVPV

-927 KIQFDAISP
+927 KIQFDALSA

-948 EKGYDKLAV
+948 EEGYDKLAV

-1053 DGRPGTDGR
+1053 DGRP
-1062 PGVDGTDYEWI
+1062 
-1073 FTRTTSET
+1073 
-1081 APATPASQDEDDYL
+1081 
-1095 PDGWTDDAEGP
+1095 
-1106 DNTHPFEWT
+1106 
-1115 CKRSKVNGHWGDF
+1115 
-1128 STPSLWAKYSFNGE
+1128 
-1142 DGIDGEGVEY
+1142 
-1152 IFTRTKTD
+1152 
-1160 DPSDIPDVPRV
+1160 
-1171 AEYDNPP
+1171 
-1178 APWTDDPMGVD
+1178 
-1189 DIYQYEWVS
+1189 
-1198 KRIKVNGEWSAFS
+1198 
-1211 TPALWAKY
+1211 
-1219 SFDGTDGRPGVDGTD
+1219 GTDGRPGVDGTD

-1679 AKDGSFTATKANITG
+1679 AKDGSFTATKANIIG
-1694 TIEAKEGKIG
+1694 RIEATSGKIG
-1704 GFTLRSPSNPLI
+1704 NFTIDNDYWLQSSLSPSSGKDCSLFMSAARITLENIDDNYKNTFDVSAYPTSTMGAVNHSVLTVNTNRKSSQDINYYNIGIDISAEGSFGTNPLNPSTKCGNH
-1716 DATLECHTFDESQRN
+1716 ALYLRK
-1731 IINGQSGDFTQR
+1731 GD
-1743 HTYVL
+1743 V
-1748 QSGFITSRGS
+1748 
-1758 INGSIDDRVVMSPTT
+1758 
-1773 EYGGWPLSKN
+1773 
-1783 GSYNISASIYAQS
+1783 
-1796 TSLSRPSWSSN
+1796 
-1807 IALMLGAGPMP
+1807 
-1818 SSVPQLNDG
+1818 
-1827 NYALCMPMGITA
+1827 C

-1851 VTLDYMDC
+1851 VTLDDMDC
-1859 FVTVD
+1859 FVVVD
-1864 SDGGKRTITLPY
+1864 SDGRKRTITLPY

-1897 GNGKRIAIHTQG
+1897 GNGKQIAIHTQG
-1909 AWVNSDSWTDRESR
+1909 AWVYSDSWTDRESR

-1928 ASIGCWVMFK
+1928 ASVGCWVMFK

>member
-839 SEAWVLLMHVP
+839 SEAWVLLMQVP
-850 LSSVVPI
+850 LSSVVPV

-927 KIQFDAISP
+927 KIQFDALSA

-948 EKGYDKLAV
+948 EEGYDKLAV

-1219 SFDGTDGRPGVDGTD
+1219 SFDGTDGRPG
-1234 YEWIFT
+1234 
-1240 RTTSET
+1240 
-1246 APATPASQDEDDY
+1246 
-1259 LPDGW
+1259 
-1264 TDDAEGP
+1264 
-1271 DNTHPFEW
+1271 
-1279 TCKRSKVNGH
+1279 
-1289 WGDFSTPSLWAKY
+1289 
-1302 SFNGEDGIDGEGV
+1302 
-1315 EYIFTRTKTD
+1315 
-1325 DPSDI
+1325 
-1330 PDVPRVAEYDN
+1330 
-1341 PPAPWTDDPMGVDDI
+1341 
-1356 YQYEWVSKR
+1356 
-1365 IKVNGEWSAFSTPA
+1365 
-1379 LWAKYSFDGTDG
+1379 
-1391 RPGDWTS
+1391 DWTS
-1398 YVFKKSIDKPGTP
+1398 YVFKKSIDKPGAP

-1460 GQPGPYTDF
+1460 GQLGPYIDF

-1509 KAQVDANDELVEPW
+1509 KAQIDANDELVEPW

-1679 AKDGSFTATKANITG
+1679 AKDGSFTATKANIIG
-1694 TIEAKEGKIG
+1694 RIEATSGKIG
-1704 GFTLRSPSNPLI
+1704 NFTIDNDYWLQSSLSPSSGKDCSLFMSAARITLENIDDNYKNTFDVSAYPTSTMGAVNHSVLTVNTNRKSSQDINYYNIGIDISAEGSFGTNPLNPSTKCGNH
-1716 DATLECHTFDESQRN
+1716 ALYLRK
-1731 IINGQSGDFTQR
+1731 GD
-1743 HTYVL
+1743 V
-1748 QSGFITSRGS
+1748 
-1758 INGSIDDRVVMSPTT
+1758 
-1773 EYGGWPLSKN
+1773 
-1783 GSYNISASIYAQS
+1783 
-1796 TSLSRPSWSSN
+1796 
-1807 IALMLGAGPMP
+1807 
-1818 SSVPQLNDG
+1818 
-1827 NYALCMPMGITA
+1827 C

-1845 RKISSD
+1845 RKISSG
-1851 VTLDYMDC
+1851 VTLDDMDC

-1897 GNGKRIAIHTQG
+1897 GNGKQIAIYTQG

-1928 ASIGCWVMFK
+1928 ASVGCWVMFK

>member
-186 RGTPEEFKRGDVVK
+186 RGTPEEFKRGDIVK

-672 GFATCYFRITEELDT
+672 GFATCYFRITEELGT

-703 YPKQYHPA
+703 YTKQYHPA

-1219 SFDGTDGRPGVDGTD
+1219 SFDGTDGRPG
-1234 YEWIFT
+1234 
-1240 RTTSET
+1240 
-1246 APATPASQDEDDY
+1246 
-1259 LPDGW
+1259 
-1264 TDDAEGP
+1264 
-1271 DNTHPFEW
+1271 
-1279 TCKRSKVNGH
+1279 
-1289 WGDFSTPSLWAKY
+1289 
-1302 SFNGEDGIDGEGV
+1302 
-1315 EYIFTRTKTD
+1315 
-1325 DPSDI
+1325 
-1330 PDVPRVAEYDN
+1330 
-1341 PPAPWTDDPMGVDDI
+1341 
-1356 YQYEWVSKR
+1356 
-1365 IKVNGEWSAFSTPA
+1365 
-1379 LWAKYSFDGTDG
+1379 
-1391 RPGDWTS
+1391 DWTS
-1398 YVFKKSIDKPGTP
+1398 YVFKKSIDKPGAP

-1460 GQPGPYTDF
+1460 GQLGPYIDF

-1496 PPALSSGEYLWMT
+1496 PPALSSGKYLWMT
-1509 KAQVDANDELVEPW
+1509 KAQIDANDELVEPW

-1679 AKDGSFTATKANITG
+1679 AKDGSFTATKANIIG
-1694 TIEAKEGKIG
+1694 RIEATSGKIG
-1704 GFTLRSPSNPLI
+1704 NFTIDNDYWLQSSLSPSSGKDCSLFMSAARITLENIDDNYKNTFDVSAYPTSTMGAVNHSVLTVNTNRKSSRDINYYNIGIDISAEGSFGTNPLNPSTKCGNH
-1716 DATLECHTFDESQRN
+1716 ALYLRK
-1731 IINGQSGDFTQR
+1731 GD
-1743 HTYVL
+1743 V
-1748 QSGFITSRGS
+1748 
-1758 INGSIDDRVVMSPTT
+1758 
-1773 EYGGWPLSKN
+1773 
-1783 GSYNISASIYAQS
+1783 
-1796 TSLSRPSWSSN
+1796 
-1807 IALMLGAGPMP
+1807 
-1818 SSVPQLNDG
+1818 
-1827 NYALCMPMGITA
+1827 C

-1851 VTLDYMDC
+1851 VTLDDMDC
-1859 FVTVD
+1859 FVVVD
-1864 SDGGKRTITLPY
+1864 SDGRKRTITLPY

-1897 GNGKRIAIHTQG
+1897 GNGKQIAIHTQG
-1909 AWVNSDSWTDRESR
+1909 AWVYSDSWTDRESR

>member
-672 GFATCYFRITEELDT
+672 GFATCYFRITEELGT

-703 YPKQYHPA
+703 YTKQYHPA

-850 LSSVVPI
+850 LSSVVPV

-1219 SFDGTDGRPGVDGTD
+1219 SFDGTDGRPG
-1234 YEWIFT
+1234 
-1240 RTTSET
+1240 
-1246 APATPASQDEDDY
+1246 
-1259 LPDGW
+1259 
-1264 TDDAEGP
+1264 
-1271 DNTHPFEW
+1271 
-1279 TCKRSKVNGH
+1279 
-1289 WGDFSTPSLWAKY
+1289 
-1302 SFNGEDGIDGEGV
+1302 
-1315 EYIFTRTKTD
+1315 
-1325 DPSDI
+1325 
-1330 PDVPRVAEYDN
+1330 
-1341 PPAPWTDDPMGVDDI
+1341 
-1356 YQYEWVSKR
+1356 
-1365 IKVNGEWSAFSTPA
+1365 
-1379 LWAKYSFDGTDG
+1379 
-1391 RPGDWTS
+1391 DWTS
-1398 YVFKKSIDKPGTP
+1398 YVFKKSIDKPGAP

-1460 GQPGPYTDF
+1460 GQLGPYIDF

-1509 KAQVDANDELVEPW
+1509 KAQIDANDELVEPW

-1679 AKDGSFTATKANITG
+1679 AKDGSFTATKANIIG
-1694 TIEAKEGKIG
+1694 RIEATSGKIG
-1704 GFTLRSPSNPLI
+1704 NFTIDNDYWLQSSLSPSSGKDCSLFMSAARITLENIDDNYKNTFDVSAYPTSTMGAVNHSVLTVNTNRKSSQDINYYNIGIDISAEGSFGTNPLNPRTKCGNH
-1716 DATLECHTFDESQRN
+1716 ALYLRK
-1731 IINGQSGDFTQR
+1731 GD
-1743 HTYVL
+1743 V
-1748 QSGFITSRGS
+1748 
-1758 INGSIDDRVVMSPTT
+1758 
-1773 EYGGWPLSKN
+1773 
-1783 GSYNISASIYAQS
+1783 
-1796 TSLSRPSWSSN
+1796 
-1807 IALMLGAGPMP
+1807 
-1818 SSVPQLNDG
+1818 
-1827 NYALCMPMGITA
+1827 C

-1845 RKISSD
+1845 RKISSN
-1851 VTLDYMDC
+1851 VTLDDMDC

-1897 GNGKRIAIHTQG
+1897 GNGKQIAIHTQG
-1909 AWVNSDSWTDRESR
+1909 AWVYSDSWTDRESR

-1928 ASIGCWVMFK
+1928 TSVGCWVMFK

>member
-136 DVENPKATKLVSFN
+136 DVENPKETKLVSFN

-672 GFATCYFRITEELDT
+672 GFATCYFRITEELGT

-703 YPKQYHPA
+703 YTKQYHPA

-1219 SFDGTDGRPGVDGTD
+1219 SFDGTDGRPG
-1234 YEWIFT
+1234 
-1240 RTTSET
+1240 
-1246 APATPASQDEDDY
+1246 
-1259 LPDGW
+1259 
-1264 TDDAEGP
+1264 
-1271 DNTHPFEW
+1271 
-1279 TCKRSKVNGH
+1279 
-1289 WGDFSTPSLWAKY
+1289 
-1302 SFNGEDGIDGEGV
+1302 
-1315 EYIFTRTKTD
+1315 
-1325 DPSDI
+1325 
-1330 PDVPRVAEYDN
+1330 
-1341 PPAPWTDDPMGVDDI
+1341 
-1356 YQYEWVSKR
+1356 
-1365 IKVNGEWSAFSTPA
+1365 
-1379 LWAKYSFDGTDG
+1379 
-1391 RPGDWTS
+1391 DWTS
-1398 YVFKKSIDKPGTP
+1398 YVFKKSIDKPGAP

-1460 GQPGPYTDF
+1460 GQLGPYIDF

-1509 KAQVDANDELVEPW
+1509 KAQIDANDELVEPW

-1679 AKDGSFTATKANITG
+1679 AKDGSFTATKANIIG
-1694 TIEAKEGKIG
+1694 RIEATSGKIG
-1704 GFTLRSPSNPLI
+1704 NFTIDNAYWLQSSLSPSSGKDCSLFMSAARITLENIDDNYKNTFDVSAYPTSTMGAVNHSVLTVNTNRKSSQDINYYNIGIDISAEGSFGTNPLNPSTKCGNH
-1716 DATLECHTFDESQRN
+1716 ALYLRK
-1731 IINGQSGDFTQR
+1731 GD
-1743 HTYVL
+1743 V
-1748 QSGFITSRGS
+1748 
-1758 INGSIDDRVVMSPTT
+1758 
-1773 EYGGWPLSKN
+1773 
-1783 GSYNISASIYAQS
+1783 
-1796 TSLSRPSWSSN
+1796 
-1807 IALMLGAGPMP
+1807 
-1818 SSVPQLNDG
+1818 
-1827 NYALCMPMGITA
+1827 C

-1851 VTLDYMDC
+1851 VTLDDMDC

-1897 GNGKRIAIHTQG
+1897 GNGKQIAIHTKG

-1928 ASIGCWVMFK
+1928 ASVGCWVMFK

>member
-331 LMGRDFELSINYKPE
+331 LMGRDFELSINYKPG

-839 SEAWVLLMHVP
+839 SEAWVLLMQVP
-850 LSSVVPI
+850 LSSVVPV

-927 KIQFDAISP
+927 KIQFDALSA

-948 EKGYDKLAV
+948 EEGYDKLAV

-1081 APATPASQDEDDYL
+1081 APATP
-1095 PDGWTDDAEGP
+1095 T
-1106 DNTHPFEWT
+1106 
-1115 CKRSKVNGHWGDF
+1115 
-1128 STPSLWAKYSFNGE
+1128 
-1142 DGIDGEGVEY
+1142 
-1152 IFTRTKTD
+1152 
-1160 DPSDIPDVPRV
+1160 
-1171 AEYDNPP
+1171 
-1178 APWTDDPMGVD
+1178 
-1189 DIYQYEWVS
+1189 
-1198 KRIKVNGEWSAFS
+1198 
-1211 TPALWAKY
+1211 
-1219 SFDGTDGRPGVDGTD
+1219 
-1234 YEWIFT
+1234 
-1240 RTTSET
+1240 
-1246 APATPASQDEDDY
+1246 SQDEDDY

-1679 AKDGSFTATKANITG
+1679 AKDGSFTATKANIIG
-1694 TIEAKEGKIG
+1694 RIEATSGKIG
-1704 GFTLRSPSNPLI
+1704 NFTIDNDYWLQSSLSPSSGKDCSLFMSAARITLENIDDNYKNTFDVSAYPTSTMGAVNHSVLTVNTNRKSSQDINYYNIGIYISAEGSFGTNPLNPSTKCGNH
-1716 DATLECHTFDESQRN
+1716 ALYLRK
-1731 IINGQSGDFTQR
+1731 GD
-1743 HTYVL
+1743 V
-1748 QSGFITSRGS
+1748 
-1758 INGSIDDRVVMSPTT
+1758 
-1773 EYGGWPLSKN
+1773 
-1783 GSYNISASIYAQS
+1783 
-1796 TSLSRPSWSSN
+1796 
-1807 IALMLGAGPMP
+1807 
-1818 SSVPQLNDG
+1818 
-1827 NYALCMPMGITA
+1827 C

-1845 RKISSD
+1845 RKISSN
-1851 VTLDYMDC
+1851 VTLDDMDC

-1897 GNGKRIAIHTQG
+1897 GNGKQIAIYTQG

>member
-672 GFATCYFRITEELDT
+672 GFATCYFRITEELGT

-703 YPKQYHPA
+703 YTKQYHPA

-1095 PDGWTDDAEGP
+1095 PDGWTDDA
-1106 DNTHPFEWT
+1106 
-1115 CKRSKVNGHWGDF
+1115 K
-1128 STPSLWAKYSFNGE
+1128 
-1142 DGIDGEGVEY
+1142 
-1152 IFTRTKTD
+1152 
-1160 DPSDIPDVPRV
+1160 
-1171 AEYDNPP
+1171 
-1178 APWTDDPMGVD
+1178 
-1189 DIYQYEWVS
+1189 
-1198 KRIKVNGEWSAFS
+1198 
-1211 TPALWAKY
+1211 
-1219 SFDGTDGRPGVDGTD
+1219 
-1234 YEWIFT
+1234 
-1240 RTTSET
+1240 
-1246 APATPASQDEDDY
+1246 
-1259 LPDGW
+1259 
-1264 TDDAEGP
+1264 GP

-1398 YVFKKSIDKPGTP
+1398 YVFKKSIDKPGAP

-1460 GQPGPYTDF
+1460 GQLGPYIDF

-1496 PPALSSGEYLWMT
+1496 PPALSSGKYLWMT
-1509 KAQVDANDELVEPW
+1509 KAQIDANDELVEPW

-1679 AKDGSFTATKANITG
+1679 AKDGSFTATKANIIG
-1694 TIEAKEGKIG
+1694 RIEATSGKIG
-1704 GFTLRSPSNPLI
+1704 NFTIDNDYWLQSSLSPSSGKDCSLFMSAARITLENIDDNYKNTFDVSAYPTSTMGAVNHSVLTVNTNRKSSRDINYYNIGIDISAEGSFGTNPLNPSTKCGNH
-1716 DATLECHTFDESQRN
+1716 ALYLRK
-1731 IINGQSGDFTQR
+1731 GD
-1743 HTYVL
+1743 V
-1748 QSGFITSRGS
+1748 
-1758 INGSIDDRVVMSPTT
+1758 
-1773 EYGGWPLSKN
+1773 
-1783 GSYNISASIYAQS
+1783 
-1796 TSLSRPSWSSN
+1796 
-1807 IALMLGAGPMP
+1807 
-1818 SSVPQLNDG
+1818 
-1827 NYALCMPMGITA
+1827 C

-1851 VTLDYMDC
+1851 VTLDDMDC
-1859 FVTVD
+1859 FVVVD
-1864 SDGGKRTITLPY
+1864 SDGRKRTITLPY

-1897 GNGKRIAIHTQG
+1897 GNGKQIAIHTQG
-1909 AWVNSDSWTDRESR
+1909 AWVYSDSWTDRESR

>member
-452 FGLDGRLSRIQGYEK
+452 FGLNGRLSRIQGYEK

-672 GFATCYFRITEELDT
+672 GFATCYFRITEVLDT

-839 SEAWVLLMHVP
+839 SEAWVLLMQVP
-850 LSSVVPI
+850 LSSVVPV

-927 KIQFDAISP
+927 KIQFDALSA

-948 EKGYDKLAV
+948 EEGYDKLAV

-1003 KDSSGDANGDYGL
+1003 KDSSGDANSDYGL

-1081 APATPASQDEDDYL
+1081 APATP
-1095 PDGWTDDAEGP
+1095 T
-1106 DNTHPFEWT
+1106 
-1115 CKRSKVNGHWGDF
+1115 
-1128 STPSLWAKYSFNGE
+1128 
-1142 DGIDGEGVEY
+1142 
-1152 IFTRTKTD
+1152 
-1160 DPSDIPDVPRV
+1160 
-1171 AEYDNPP
+1171 
-1178 APWTDDPMGVD
+1178 
-1189 DIYQYEWVS
+1189 
-1198 KRIKVNGEWSAFS
+1198 
-1211 TPALWAKY
+1211 
-1219 SFDGTDGRPGVDGTD
+1219 
-1234 YEWIFT
+1234 
-1240 RTTSET
+1240 
-1246 APATPASQDEDDY
+1246 SQDEDDY

-1398 YVFKKSIDKPGTP
+1398 YVFKKSIDKPGAP

-1460 GQPGPYTDF
+1460 GQLGPYIDF

-1509 KAQVDANDELVEPW
+1509 KAQIDANDELVEPW

-1679 AKDGSFTATKANITG
+1679 AKDGSFTATKANIIG
-1694 TIEAKEGKIG
+1694 RIEATSGKIG
-1704 GFTLRSPSNPLI
+1704 NFTIDNDYWLQSSLSPSSGKDCSLFMSAARITLENIDDNYKNTFDVSAYPTSTMGAVNHSVLTVNTNRKSSQDINYYNIGIYISAEGSFGTNPLNPSTKCGNH
-1716 DATLECHTFDESQRN
+1716 ALYLRK
-1731 IINGQSGDFTQR
+1731 GD
-1743 HTYVL
+1743 V
-1748 QSGFITSRGS
+1748 
-1758 INGSIDDRVVMSPTT
+1758 
-1773 EYGGWPLSKN
+1773 
-1783 GSYNISASIYAQS
+1783 
-1796 TSLSRPSWSSN
+1796 
-1807 IALMLGAGPMP
+1807 
-1818 SSVPQLNDG
+1818 
-1827 NYALCMPMGITA
+1827 C

-1845 RKISSD
+1845 RKISSN
-1851 VTLDYMDC
+1851 VTLDDMDC

>member
-21 IIKYA
+21 VIKYA
-26 LMGDYYIELP
+26 LMSDYYIEFP

-54 GRKFEIMATV
+54 GRKFEIMAPV

-107 TTDLESFGALIVAN
+107 TTALESFGALIVAN
-121 MNKHLGVETWSVGTI
+121 MNKHLGVENWSVGTI
-136 DVENPKATKLVSFN
+136 DIENPKATKLVSFN

-303 VMYCKDTPFLPSD
+303 VMYCKDSPFLPSD

-331 LMGRDFELSINYKPE
+331 LMGRNFELSINYKPE
-346 TWKPEDGFD
+346 TWNPEDGFD

-369 SQLIVPNESLHPEPG
+369 SQLIIPNESLHPEPG

-407 KAGQAYA
+407 KAGKAYA

-436 DKNYNAG
+436 KKNYDAG

-452 FGLDGRLSRIQGYEK
+452 FGLNGRLSRIQGYEK

-672 GFATCYFRITEELDT
+672 GFATCYFRITEVLDT

-839 SEAWVLLMHVP
+839 SEAWVLLMQVP
-850 LSSVVPI
+850 LSSVVPV

-927 KIQFDAISP
+927 KIQFDALSA

-948 EKGYDKLAV
+948 EEGYDKLAV

-1003 KDSSGDANGDYGL
+1003 KDSSGDANSDYGL

-1081 APATPASQDEDDYL
+1081 APATP
-1095 PDGWTDDAEGP
+1095 T
-1106 DNTHPFEWT
+1106 
-1115 CKRSKVNGHWGDF
+1115 
-1128 STPSLWAKYSFNGE
+1128 
-1142 DGIDGEGVEY
+1142 
-1152 IFTRTKTD
+1152 
-1160 DPSDIPDVPRV
+1160 
-1171 AEYDNPP
+1171 
-1178 APWTDDPMGVD
+1178 
-1189 DIYQYEWVS
+1189 
-1198 KRIKVNGEWSAFS
+1198 
-1211 TPALWAKY
+1211 
-1219 SFDGTDGRPGVDGTD
+1219 
-1234 YEWIFT
+1234 
-1240 RTTSET
+1240 
-1246 APATPASQDEDDY
+1246 SQDEDDY

-1398 YVFKKSIDKPGTP
+1398 YVFKKSIDKPGAP

-1460 GQPGPYTDF
+1460 GQLGPYIDF

-1509 KAQVDANDELVEPW
+1509 KAQIDANDELVEPW

-1679 AKDGSFTATKANITG
+1679 AKDGSFTATKANIIG
-1694 TIEAKEGKIG
+1694 RIEATSGKIG
-1704 GFTLRSPSNPLI
+1704 NFTIDNDYWLQSSLSPSSGKDCSLFMSAARITLENIDDNYKNTFDVSAYPTSTMGAVNHSVLTVNTNRKSSQDINYYNIGIDISAEGSFGTNPLNPRTKCGNH
-1716 DATLECHTFDESQRN
+1716 ALYLRK
-1731 IINGQSGDFTQR
+1731 GD
-1743 HTYVL
+1743 V
-1748 QSGFITSRGS
+1748 
-1758 INGSIDDRVVMSPTT
+1758 
-1773 EYGGWPLSKN
+1773 
-1783 GSYNISASIYAQS
+1783 
-1796 TSLSRPSWSSN
+1796 
-1807 IALMLGAGPMP
+1807 
-1818 SSVPQLNDG
+1818 
-1827 NYALCMPMGITA
+1827 C

-1845 RKISSD
+1845 RKISSN
-1851 VTLDYMDC
+1851 VTLDDMDC
-1859 FVTVD
+1859 FVMVD

-1897 GNGKRIAIHTQG
+1897 GNGKQIAIYTQG

-1928 ASIGCWVMFK
+1928 ASVGCWVMFK

>member
-1 MVIYSPLGIQILD
+1 MD

-672 GFATCYFRITEELDT
+672 GFATCYFRITEELGT

-703 YPKQYHPA
+703 YTKQYHPA

-1053 DGRPGTDGR
+1053 DGRP
-1062 PGVDGTDYEWI
+1062 
-1073 FTRTTSET
+1073 
-1081 APATPASQDEDDYL
+1081 
-1095 PDGWTDDAEGP
+1095 
-1106 DNTHPFEWT
+1106 
-1115 CKRSKVNGHWGDF
+1115 
-1128 STPSLWAKYSFNGE
+1128 
-1142 DGIDGEGVEY
+1142 
-1152 IFTRTKTD
+1152 
-1160 DPSDIPDVPRV
+1160 
-1171 AEYDNPP
+1171 
-1178 APWTDDPMGVD
+1178 
-1189 DIYQYEWVS
+1189 
-1198 KRIKVNGEWSAFS
+1198 
-1211 TPALWAKY
+1211 
-1219 SFDGTDGRPGVDGTD
+1219 GTDGRPGVDGTD

-1928 ASIGCWVMFK
+1928 ASVGCWVMFK

>member
-21 IIKYA
+21 VIKYA
-26 LMGDYYIELP
+26 LMSDYYIEFP

-54 GRKFEIMATV
+54 GRKFEIMAPV

-107 TTDLESFGALIVAN
+107 TTALESFGALIVAN
-121 MNKHLGVETWSVGTI
+121 MNKHLGVENWSVGTI
-136 DVENPKATKLVSFN
+136 DIENPKATKLVSFN

-303 VMYCKDTPFLPSD
+303 VMYCKDSPFLPSD

-331 LMGRDFELSINYKPE
+331 LMGRNFELSINYKPE

-369 SQLIVPNESLHPEPG
+369 SQLIIPNESLHPEPG

-407 KAGQAYA
+407 KAGKAYA

-436 DKNYNAG
+436 KKNYDAG

-452 FGLDGRLSRIQGYEK
+452 FGLNGRLSRIQGYEK

-839 SEAWVLLMHVP
+839 SEAWVLLMQVP
-850 LSSVVPI
+850 LSSVVPV

-927 KIQFDAISP
+927 KIQFDALSA

-948 EKGYDKLAV
+948 EEGYDKLAV

-1198 KRIKVNGEWSAFS
+1198 KRIKV
-1211 TPALWAKY
+1211 
-1219 SFDGTDGRPGVDGTD
+1219 DGD
-1234 YEWIFT
+1234 
-1240 RTTSET
+1240 
-1246 APATPASQDEDDY
+1246 
-1259 LPDGW
+1259 
-1264 TDDAEGP
+1264 
-1271 DNTHPFEW
+1271 
-1279 TCKRSKVNGH
+1279 
-1289 WGDFSTPSLWAKY
+1289 
-1302 SFNGEDGIDGEGV
+1302 
-1315 EYIFTRTKTD
+1315 
-1325 DPSDI
+1325 
-1330 PDVPRVAEYDN
+1330 
-1341 PPAPWTDDPMGVDDI
+1341 
-1356 YQYEWVSKR
+1356 
-1365 IKVNGEWSAFSTPA
+1365 WSAFSTPA

-1398 YVFKKSIDKPGTP
+1398 YVFKKSIDKPGAP

-1460 GQPGPYTDF
+1460 GQLGPYIDF

-1679 AKDGSFTATKANITG
+1679 AKDGSFTATKANIIG
-1694 TIEAKEGKIG
+1694 RIEATSGKIG
-1704 GFTLRSPSNPLI
+1704 NFTIDNDYWLQSSLSPSSGKDCSLFMSAARITLENIDDNYKNTFDVSAYPTSTMGAVNHSVLTVNTNRKSSQDINYYNIGIYISAEGSFGTNPLNPSTKCGNH
-1716 DATLECHTFDESQRN
+1716 ALYLRK
-1731 IINGQSGDFTQR
+1731 GD
-1743 HTYVL
+1743 V
-1748 QSGFITSRGS
+1748 
-1758 INGSIDDRVVMSPTT
+1758 
-1773 EYGGWPLSKN
+1773 
-1783 GSYNISASIYAQS
+1783 
-1796 TSLSRPSWSSN
+1796 
-1807 IALMLGAGPMP
+1807 
-1818 SSVPQLNDG
+1818 
-1827 NYALCMPMGITA
+1827 C

-1845 RKISSD
+1845 RKISSN
-1851 VTLDYMDC
+1851 VTLDDMDC
-1859 FVTVD
+1859 FVAVD

-1928 ASIGCWVMFK
+1928 ASVGCWVMFK

>member
-672 GFATCYFRITEELDT
+672 GFATCYFRITEELGT

-703 YPKQYHPA
+703 YTKQYHPA

-1219 SFDGTDGRPGVDGTD
+1219 SFDGTDGRPG
-1234 YEWIFT
+1234 
-1240 RTTSET
+1240 
-1246 APATPASQDEDDY
+1246 
-1259 LPDGW
+1259 
-1264 TDDAEGP
+1264 
-1271 DNTHPFEW
+1271 
-1279 TCKRSKVNGH
+1279 
-1289 WGDFSTPSLWAKY
+1289 
-1302 SFNGEDGIDGEGV
+1302 
-1315 EYIFTRTKTD
+1315 
-1325 DPSDI
+1325 
-1330 PDVPRVAEYDN
+1330 
-1341 PPAPWTDDPMGVDDI
+1341 
-1356 YQYEWVSKR
+1356 
-1365 IKVNGEWSAFSTPA
+1365 
-1379 LWAKYSFDGTDG
+1379 
-1391 RPGDWTS
+1391 DWTS
-1398 YVFKKSIDKPGTP
+1398 YVFKKSIDKPGAP

-1460 GQPGPYTDF
+1460 GQLGPYIDF

-1496 PPALSSGEYLWMT
+1496 PPALSSGKYLWMT
-1509 KAQVDANDELVEPW
+1509 KAQIDANDELVEPW

-1679 AKDGSFTATKANITG
+1679 AKDGSFTATKANIIG
-1694 TIEAKEGKIG
+1694 RIEATSGKIG
-1704 GFTLRSPSNPLI
+1704 NFTIDNDYWLQSSLSPSSGKDCSLFMSAARITLENIDDNYKNTFDVSAYPTSTMGAVNHSVLTVNTNRKSSRDINYYNIGIDISAEGSFGTNPLNPSTKCGNH
-1716 DATLECHTFDESQRN
+1716 ALYLRK
-1731 IINGQSGDFTQR
+1731 GD
-1743 HTYVL
+1743 V
-1748 QSGFITSRGS
+1748 
-1758 INGSIDDRVVMSPTT
+1758 
-1773 EYGGWPLSKN
+1773 
-1783 GSYNISASIYAQS
+1783 
-1796 TSLSRPSWSSN
+1796 
-1807 IALMLGAGPMP
+1807 
-1818 SSVPQLNDG
+1818 
-1827 NYALCMPMGITA
+1827 C

-1851 VTLDYMDC
+1851 VTLDDMDC
-1859 FVTVD
+1859 FVVVD
-1864 SDGGKRTITLPY
+1864 SDGRKRTITLPY

-1897 GNGKRIAIHTQG
+1897 GNGKQIAIHTQG
-1909 AWVNSDSWTDRESR
+1909 AWVYSDSWTDRESR

>member
-1 MVIYSPLGIQILD
+1 MD

-672 GFATCYFRITEELDT
+672 GFATCYFRITEELGT

-703 YPKQYHPA
+703 YTKQYHPA

-1219 SFDGTDGRPGVDGTD
+1219 SFDGTDGRPG
-1234 YEWIFT
+1234 
-1240 RTTSET
+1240 
-1246 APATPASQDEDDY
+1246 
-1259 LPDGW
+1259 
-1264 TDDAEGP
+1264 
-1271 DNTHPFEW
+1271 
-1279 TCKRSKVNGH
+1279 
-1289 WGDFSTPSLWAKY
+1289 
-1302 SFNGEDGIDGEGV
+1302 
-1315 EYIFTRTKTD
+1315 
-1325 DPSDI
+1325 
-1330 PDVPRVAEYDN
+1330 
-1341 PPAPWTDDPMGVDDI
+1341 
-1356 YQYEWVSKR
+1356 
-1365 IKVNGEWSAFSTPA
+1365 
-1379 LWAKYSFDGTDG
+1379 
-1391 RPGDWTS
+1391 DWTS
-1398 YVFKKSIDKPGTP
+1398 YVFKKSIDKPGAP

-1460 GQPGPYTDF
+1460 GQLGPYIDF

-1496 PPALSSGEYLWMT
+1496 PPALSSGKYLWMT
-1509 KAQVDANDELVEPW
+1509 KAQIDANDELVEPW

-1679 AKDGSFTATKANITG
+1679 AKDGSFTATKANIIG
-1694 TIEAKEGKIG
+1694 RIEATSGKIG
-1704 GFTLRSPSNPLI
+1704 NFTIDNDYWLQSSLSPSSGKDCSLFMSAARITLENIDDNYKNTFDVSAYPTSTMGAVNHSVLTVNTNRKSSRDINYYNIGIDISAEGSFGTNPLNPSTKCGNH
-1716 DATLECHTFDESQRN
+1716 ALYLRK
-1731 IINGQSGDFTQR
+1731 GD
-1743 HTYVL
+1743 V
-1748 QSGFITSRGS
+1748 
-1758 INGSIDDRVVMSPTT
+1758 
-1773 EYGGWPLSKN
+1773 
-1783 GSYNISASIYAQS
+1783 
-1796 TSLSRPSWSSN
+1796 
-1807 IALMLGAGPMP
+1807 
-1818 SSVPQLNDG
+1818 
-1827 NYALCMPMGITA
+1827 C

-1851 VTLDYMDC
+1851 VTLDDMDC
-1859 FVTVD
+1859 FVVVD
-1864 SDGGKRTITLPY
+1864 SDGRKRTITLPY

-1897 GNGKRIAIHTQG
+1897 GNGKQIAIHTQG
-1909 AWVNSDSWTDRESR
+1909 AWVYSDSWTDRESR

-1928 ASIGCWVMFK
+1928 ASVGCWVMFK

>member
-672 GFATCYFRITEELDT
+672 GFATCYFRITEELGT

-703 YPKQYHPA
+703 YTKQYHPA

-850 LSSVVPI
+850 LSSVVPV

-1219 SFDGTDGRPGVDGTD
+1219 SFDGTDGRPG
-1234 YEWIFT
+1234 
-1240 RTTSET
+1240 
-1246 APATPASQDEDDY
+1246 
-1259 LPDGW
+1259 
-1264 TDDAEGP
+1264 
-1271 DNTHPFEW
+1271 
-1279 TCKRSKVNGH
+1279 
-1289 WGDFSTPSLWAKY
+1289 
-1302 SFNGEDGIDGEGV
+1302 
-1315 EYIFTRTKTD
+1315 
-1325 DPSDI
+1325 
-1330 PDVPRVAEYDN
+1330 
-1341 PPAPWTDDPMGVDDI
+1341 
-1356 YQYEWVSKR
+1356 
-1365 IKVNGEWSAFSTPA
+1365 
-1379 LWAKYSFDGTDG
+1379 
-1391 RPGDWTS
+1391 DWTS
-1398 YVFKKSIDKPGTP
+1398 YVFKKSIDKPGAP

-1460 GQPGPYTDF
+1460 GQLGPYIDF

-1509 KAQVDANDELVEPW
+1509 KAQIDANDELVEPW

-1679 AKDGSFTATKANITG
+1679 AKDGSFTATKANIIG
-1694 TIEAKEGKIG
+1694 RIEATSGKIG
-1704 GFTLRSPSNPLI
+1704 NFTIDNDYWLQSSLSPSSGKDCSLFMSAARITLENIDDNYKNTFDVSAYPTSTMGAVNHSVLTVNTNRKSSQDINYYNIGIDISAEGSFGTNPLNPSTKCGNH
-1716 DATLECHTFDESQRN
+1716 ALYLRK
-1731 IINGQSGDFTQR
+1731 GD
-1743 HTYVL
+1743 V
-1748 QSGFITSRGS
+1748 
-1758 INGSIDDRVVMSPTT
+1758 
-1773 EYGGWPLSKN
+1773 
-1783 GSYNISASIYAQS
+1783 
-1796 TSLSRPSWSSN
+1796 
-1807 IALMLGAGPMP
+1807 
-1818 SSVPQLNDG
+1818 
-1827 NYALCMPMGITA
+1827 C

-1845 RKISSD
+1845 RKISSN
-1851 VTLDYMDC
+1851 VTLDDMDC
-1859 FVTVD
+1859 FVMVD

-1897 GNGKRIAIHTQG
+1897 GNGKQIAIHTQG

-1928 ASIGCWVMFK
+1928 ASVGCWVMFK

>member
-21 IIKYA
+21 VIKYA
-26 LMGDYYIELP
+26 LMSDYYIEFP

-54 GRKFEIMATV
+54 GRKFEIMAPV

-107 TTDLESFGALIVAN
+107 TTALESFGALIVAN
-121 MNKHLGVETWSVGTI
+121 MNKHLGVENWSVGTI
-136 DVENPKATKLVSFN
+136 DIENPKATKLVSFN

-303 VMYCKDTPFLPSD
+303 VMYCKDSPFLPSD

-331 LMGRDFELSINYKPE
+331 LMGRNFELSINYKPE

-369 SQLIVPNESLHPEPG
+369 SQLIIPNESLHPEPG

-407 KAGQAYA
+407 KAGKAYA

-436 DKNYNAG
+436 KKNYDAG

-452 FGLDGRLSRIQGYEK
+452 FGLNGRLSRIQGYEK

-672 GFATCYFRITEELDT
+672 GFATCYFRITEVLDT

-839 SEAWVLLMHVP
+839 SEAWVLLMQVP
-850 LSSVVPI
+850 LSSVVPV

-927 KIQFDAISP
+927 KIQFDALSA

-948 EKGYDKLAV
+948 EEGNDKLAV

-966 TADSDTYEAEVSGN
+966 TANSDTYEAEVSGN

-1219 SFDGTDGRPGVDGTD
+1219 SFDGTDGRPG
-1234 YEWIFT
+1234 
-1240 RTTSET
+1240 
-1246 APATPASQDEDDY
+1246 
-1259 LPDGW
+1259 
-1264 TDDAEGP
+1264 
-1271 DNTHPFEW
+1271 
-1279 TCKRSKVNGH
+1279 
-1289 WGDFSTPSLWAKY
+1289 
-1302 SFNGEDGIDGEGV
+1302 
-1315 EYIFTRTKTD
+1315 
-1325 DPSDI
+1325 
-1330 PDVPRVAEYDN
+1330 
-1341 PPAPWTDDPMGVDDI
+1341 
-1356 YQYEWVSKR
+1356 
-1365 IKVNGEWSAFSTPA
+1365 
-1379 LWAKYSFDGTDG
+1379 
-1391 RPGDWTS
+1391 DWTS
-1398 YVFKKSIDKPGTP
+1398 YVFKKSIDKPGAP

-1460 GQPGPYTDF
+1460 GQLGPYIDF

-1509 KAQVDANDELVEPW
+1509 KAQIDANDELVEPW

-1679 AKDGSFTATKANITG
+1679 AKDGSFTATKANIIG
-1694 TIEAKEGKIG
+1694 RIEATSGKIG
-1704 GFTLRSPSNPLI
+1704 NFTIDNDYWLQSSLSPSSGKDCSLFMSAARITLENIDDNYKNTFDVSAYPTSTMGAVNHSVLTVNTNRKSSQDINYYNIGIAISAEGSFGTNPLNPSTKCGNH
-1716 DATLECHTFDESQRN
+1716 ALYLRK
-1731 IINGQSGDFTQR
+1731 GD
-1743 HTYVL
+1743 V
-1748 QSGFITSRGS
+1748 
-1758 INGSIDDRVVMSPTT
+1758 
-1773 EYGGWPLSKN
+1773 
-1783 GSYNISASIYAQS
+1783 
-1796 TSLSRPSWSSN
+1796 
-1807 IALMLGAGPMP
+1807 
-1818 SSVPQLNDG
+1818 
-1827 NYALCMPMGITA
+1827 C

-1845 RKISSD
+1845 RKISSG
-1851 VTLDYMDC
+1851 VTLDDMDC
-1859 FVTVD
+1859 FVMVD

-1897 GNGKRIAIHTQG
+1897 GNGKQIALHTQG

-1928 ASIGCWVMFK
+1928 ASVGCWVMFK

>member
-121 MNKHLGVETWSVGTI
+121 MNKHLGVENWSVGTI
-136 DVENPKATKLVSFN
+136 DIENPKATKLVSFN
-150 GDKCWDILNTIAET
+150 GDKCWGILNTIAET

-303 VMYCKDTPFLPSD
+303 VMYCKDSPFLPSD

-331 LMGRDFELSINYKPE
+331 LMGRNFELSINYKPE

-452 FGLDGRLSRIQGYEK
+452 FGLNGRLSRIQGYEK

-672 GFATCYFRITEELDT
+672 GFATCYFRITEVLDT

-839 SEAWVLLMHVP
+839 SEAWVLLMQVP
-850 LSSVVPI
+850 LSSVVPV

-927 KIQFDAISP
+927 KIQFDALSA

-948 EKGYDKLAV
+948 EEGYDKLAV

-966 TADSDTYEAEVSGN
+966 TANSDTYEAEVSGN

-1003 KDSSGDANGDYGL
+1003 KDSSGDANSDYGL

-1081 APATPASQDEDDYL
+1081 APATP
-1095 PDGWTDDAEGP
+1095 T
-1106 DNTHPFEWT
+1106 
-1115 CKRSKVNGHWGDF
+1115 
-1128 STPSLWAKYSFNGE
+1128 
-1142 DGIDGEGVEY
+1142 
-1152 IFTRTKTD
+1152 
-1160 DPSDIPDVPRV
+1160 
-1171 AEYDNPP
+1171 
-1178 APWTDDPMGVD
+1178 
-1189 DIYQYEWVS
+1189 
-1198 KRIKVNGEWSAFS
+1198 
-1211 TPALWAKY
+1211 
-1219 SFDGTDGRPGVDGTD
+1219 
-1234 YEWIFT
+1234 
-1240 RTTSET
+1240 
-1246 APATPASQDEDDY
+1246 SQDEDDY

-1398 YVFKKSIDKPGTP
+1398 YVFKKSIDKPGAP

-1460 GQPGPYTDF
+1460 GQLGPYIDF

-1509 KAQVDANDELVEPW
+1509 KAQIDANDELVEPW

-1679 AKDGSFTATKANITG
+1679 AKDGSFTATKANIIG
-1694 TIEAKEGKIG
+1694 RIEATSGKIG
-1704 GFTLRSPSNPLI
+1704 NFTIDNDYWLQSSLSPSSGKDCSLFMSAARITLENIDDNYKNTFDVSAYPTSTMGAVNHSVLTVNTNRKSSQDINYYNIGIYISAEGSFGTNPLNPRTKCGNH
-1716 DATLECHTFDESQRN
+1716 ALYLRK
-1731 IINGQSGDFTQR
+1731 GD
-1743 HTYVL
+1743 V
-1748 QSGFITSRGS
+1748 
-1758 INGSIDDRVVMSPTT
+1758 
-1773 EYGGWPLSKN
+1773 
-1783 GSYNISASIYAQS
+1783 
-1796 TSLSRPSWSSN
+1796 
-1807 IALMLGAGPMP
+1807 
-1818 SSVPQLNDG
+1818 
-1827 NYALCMPMGITA
+1827 C

-1845 RKISSD
+1845 RKISSN
-1851 VTLDYMDC
+1851 VTLDDMDC

-1897 GNGKRIAIHTQG
+1897 GNGKQIALHTQG

-1928 ASIGCWVMFK
+1928 ASAGCWVMFK

>member
-21 IIKYA
+21 VIKYA
-26 LMGDYYIELP
+26 LMSDYYIEFP

-54 GRKFEIMATV
+54 GRKFEIMAPV

-107 TTDLESFGALIVAN
+107 TTALESFGALIVAN
-121 MNKHLGVETWSVGTI
+121 MNKHLGVENWSVGTI
-136 DVENPKATKLVSFN
+136 DIENPKATKLVSFN

-303 VMYCKDTPFLPSD
+303 VMYCKDSPFLPSD

-331 LMGRDFELSINYKPE
+331 LMGRNFELSINYKPE

-369 SQLIVPNESLHPEPG
+369 SQLIIPNESLHPEPG

-407 KAGQAYA
+407 KAGKAYA

-436 DKNYNAG
+436 KKNYDAG

-452 FGLDGRLSRIQGYEK
+452 FGLNGRLSRIQGYEK

-672 GFATCYFRITEELDT
+672 GFATCYFRITEVLDT

-761 SNLSVFGI
+761 SNLSAFGI

-839 SEAWVLLMHVP
+839 SEAWVLLMQVP
-850 LSSVVPI
+850 LSSVVPV

-927 KIQFDAISP
+927 KIQFDALSA

-948 EKGYDKLAV
+948 EEGYDKLAV

-1219 SFDGTDGRPGVDGTD
+1219 SFDGTDGRPG
-1234 YEWIFT
+1234 
-1240 RTTSET
+1240 
-1246 APATPASQDEDDY
+1246 
-1259 LPDGW
+1259 
-1264 TDDAEGP
+1264 
-1271 DNTHPFEW
+1271 
-1279 TCKRSKVNGH
+1279 
-1289 WGDFSTPSLWAKY
+1289 
-1302 SFNGEDGIDGEGV
+1302 
-1315 EYIFTRTKTD
+1315 
-1325 DPSDI
+1325 
-1330 PDVPRVAEYDN
+1330 
-1341 PPAPWTDDPMGVDDI
+1341 
-1356 YQYEWVSKR
+1356 
-1365 IKVNGEWSAFSTPA
+1365 
-1379 LWAKYSFDGTDG
+1379 
-1391 RPGDWTS
+1391 DWTS
-1398 YVFKKSIDKPGTP
+1398 YVFKKSIDKPGAP

-1460 GQPGPYTDF
+1460 GQLGPYIDF

-1509 KAQVDANDELVEPW
+1509 KAQIDANDELVEPW

-1704 GFTLRSPSNPLI
+1704 GFTLRRPSNPLI
-1716 DATLECHTFDESQRN
+1716 DATLECHTFDDSQRN

-1851 VTLDYMDC
+1851 VTLNDMDC

-1864 SDGGKRTITLPY
+1864 SDGRKCTITLPY

-1897 GNGKRIAIHTQG
+1897 GNGKQIAIYTQG

-1928 ASIGCWVMFK
+1928 ASVGCWVMFK

>member
-21 IIKYA
+21 VIKYA
-26 LMGDYYIELP
+26 LMSDYYIEFP

-54 GRKFEIMATV
+54 GRKFEIMAPV

-107 TTDLESFGALIVAN
+107 TTALESFGALIVAN
-121 MNKHLGVETWSVGTI
+121 MNKHLGVENWSVGTI
-136 DVENPKATKLVSFN
+136 DIENPKATKLVSFN

-303 VMYCKDTPFLPSD
+303 VMYCKDSPFLPSD

-331 LMGRDFELSINYKPE
+331 LMGRNFELSINYKPE
-346 TWKPEDGFD
+346 TWNPEDGFD

-369 SQLIVPNESLHPEPG
+369 SQLIIPNESLHPEPG

-407 KAGQAYA
+407 KAGKAYA

-436 DKNYNAG
+436 KKNYDAG

-452 FGLDGRLSRIQGYEK
+452 FGLNGRLSRIQGYEK

-672 GFATCYFRITEELDT
+672 GFATCYFRITEELGT

-703 YPKQYHPA
+703 YTKQYHPA

-1219 SFDGTDGRPGVDGTD
+1219 SFDGTDGRPG
-1234 YEWIFT
+1234 
-1240 RTTSET
+1240 
-1246 APATPASQDEDDY
+1246 
-1259 LPDGW
+1259 
-1264 TDDAEGP
+1264 
-1271 DNTHPFEW
+1271 
-1279 TCKRSKVNGH
+1279 
-1289 WGDFSTPSLWAKY
+1289 
-1302 SFNGEDGIDGEGV
+1302 
-1315 EYIFTRTKTD
+1315 
-1325 DPSDI
+1325 
-1330 PDVPRVAEYDN
+1330 
-1341 PPAPWTDDPMGVDDI
+1341 
-1356 YQYEWVSKR
+1356 
-1365 IKVNGEWSAFSTPA
+1365 
-1379 LWAKYSFDGTDG
+1379 
-1391 RPGDWTS
+1391 DWTS
-1398 YVFKKSIDKPGTP
+1398 YVFKKSIDKPGAP

-1460 GQPGPYTDF
+1460 GQLGPYIDF

-1496 PPALSSGEYLWMT
+1496 PPALSSGKYLWMT
-1509 KAQVDANDELVEPW
+1509 KAQIDANDELVEPW

-1679 AKDGSFTATKANITG
+1679 AKDGSFTATKANIIG
-1694 TIEAKEGKIG
+1694 RIEATSGKIG
-1704 GFTLRSPSNPLI
+1704 NFTIDNDYWLQSSLSPSSGKDCSLFMSAARITLENIDDNYKNTFDVSAYPTSTMGAVNHSVLTVNTNRKSSQDINYYNIGIDISAEGSFGTNPLNPSTKCGNH
-1716 DATLECHTFDESQRN
+1716 ALYLRK
-1731 IINGQSGDFTQR
+1731 GD
-1743 HTYVL
+1743 V
-1748 QSGFITSRGS
+1748 
-1758 INGSIDDRVVMSPTT
+1758 
-1773 EYGGWPLSKN
+1773 
-1783 GSYNISASIYAQS
+1783 
-1796 TSLSRPSWSSN
+1796 
-1807 IALMLGAGPMP
+1807 
-1818 SSVPQLNDG
+1818 
-1827 NYALCMPMGITA
+1827 C

-1845 RKISSD
+1845 RKISSN
-1851 VTLDYMDC
+1851 VTLDDMDC
-1859 FVTVD
+1859 FVAVD
-1864 SDGGKRTITLPY
+1864 SDGRKRTITLPY

-1897 GNGKRIAIHTQG
+1897 GNGKQIAIHTQG

-1928 ASIGCWVMFK
+1928 ASVGCWVMFK

>member
-672 GFATCYFRITEELDT
+672 GFATCYFRITEELGT

-703 YPKQYHPA
+703 YTKQYHPA

-850 LSSVVPI
+850 LSSVVPV

-1219 SFDGTDGRPGVDGTD
+1219 SFDGTDGRPG
-1234 YEWIFT
+1234 
-1240 RTTSET
+1240 
-1246 APATPASQDEDDY
+1246 
-1259 LPDGW
+1259 
-1264 TDDAEGP
+1264 
-1271 DNTHPFEW
+1271 
-1279 TCKRSKVNGH
+1279 
-1289 WGDFSTPSLWAKY
+1289 
-1302 SFNGEDGIDGEGV
+1302 
-1315 EYIFTRTKTD
+1315 
-1325 DPSDI
+1325 
-1330 PDVPRVAEYDN
+1330 
-1341 PPAPWTDDPMGVDDI
+1341 
-1356 YQYEWVSKR
+1356 
-1365 IKVNGEWSAFSTPA
+1365 
-1379 LWAKYSFDGTDG
+1379 
-1391 RPGDWTS
+1391 DWTS
-1398 YVFKKSIDKPGTP
+1398 YVFKKSIDKPGAP

-1460 GQPGPYTDF
+1460 GQLGPYIDF

-1509 KAQVDANDELVEPW
+1509 KAQIDANDELVEPW

-1665 FVGSN
+1665 FVGGN

-1679 AKDGSFTATKANITG
+1679 AKDGSFTATKANIIG
-1694 TIEAKEGKIG
+1694 RIEATSGKIG
-1704 GFTLRSPSNPLI
+1704 NFTIGNDYWLQSSLSPSSGKDCSLFMSAARITLENIDDNYKNTFDVSAYPSSTMGEVNHSVLTVNTNRKSSQDINYYNIGIDISAEGSFGTNPLNPRTKCGNH
-1716 DATLECHTFDESQRN
+1716 ALYLRK
-1731 IINGQSGDFTQR
+1731 GD
-1743 HTYVL
+1743 V
-1748 QSGFITSRGS
+1748 
-1758 INGSIDDRVVMSPTT
+1758 
-1773 EYGGWPLSKN
+1773 
-1783 GSYNISASIYAQS
+1783 
-1796 TSLSRPSWSSN
+1796 
-1807 IALMLGAGPMP
+1807 
-1818 SSVPQLNDG
+1818 
-1827 NYALCMPMGITA
+1827 C

-1845 RKISSD
+1845 RKISSN
-1851 VTLDYMDC
+1851 VTLDDMDC

-1864 SDGGKRTITLPY
+1864 SDGGRRTITLPY

-1886 RNIGTKGVQLN
+1886 RNTGTKGVQLN
-1897 GNGKRIAIHTQG
+1897 GNGKQIAIHTQG
-1909 AWVNSDSWTDRESR
+1909 AWVYSDSWTDRESR

-1928 ASIGCWVMFK
+1928 ASIGSWVMFK